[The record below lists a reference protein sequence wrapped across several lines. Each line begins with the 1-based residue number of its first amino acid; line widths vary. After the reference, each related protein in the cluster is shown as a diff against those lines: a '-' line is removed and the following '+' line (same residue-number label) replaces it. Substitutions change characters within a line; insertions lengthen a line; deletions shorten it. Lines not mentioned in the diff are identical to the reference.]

1 MGERLDQSA
10 GPGIRPAGREIQAY
24 QGGEEPVRSRPQ
36 SDEPEAEKSAY
47 KAEIQ
52 KIKEGLAEDF
62 EIGEYLRGIHALSW
76 PKPLVLDAC
85 LRLNFVGI
93 YDNASVVDYVKR
105 RWGVDVDPFIVDEV
119 YNSRIYNDCVPI
131 VCQRKSA
138 QLLMRKLDL
147 QREAVKLLREKIAA
161 GEISEK
167 TLASLIATIERH
179 VHLEL
184 AHDVRNDT
192 ASLKARLKM

>member
-1 MGERLDQSA
+1 MDKST
-10 GPGIRPAGREIQAY
+10 GPGIRPIGREIQARS
-24 QGGEEPVRSRPQ
+24 GSEEPLRPGPQ
-36 SDEPEAEKSAY
+36 SDEPEGEKGAY
-47 KAEIQ
+47 KAAIQ
-52 KIKEGLAEDF
+52 KVKEGLAEDF
-62 EIGEYLRGIHALSW
+62 EIGEYLRGIHALAW

-93 YDNASVVDYVKR
+93 YDNASIVDYVKR
-105 RWGVDVDPFIVDEV
+105 RWGVDVDPFVVDEV

-147 QREAVKLLREKIAA
+147 QREAVKQLREKIAA

-179 VHLEL
+179 VQLEL
-184 AHDVRNDT
+184 AHDVRDDT